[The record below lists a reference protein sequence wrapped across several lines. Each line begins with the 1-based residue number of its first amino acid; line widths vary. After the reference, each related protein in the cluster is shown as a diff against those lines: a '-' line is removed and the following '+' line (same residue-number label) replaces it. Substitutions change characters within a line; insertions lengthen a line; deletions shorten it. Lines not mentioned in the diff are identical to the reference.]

1 MKEENSGSTF
11 NDAQITLAIYDSNLR
26 YIQVNETLARMHGLP
41 AGAHVG
47 KTIWDTVPHLAPIVA
62 PLLERVLATGEPI
75 MNAKLQVENGAGSG
89 VKHDWLVTMIPLLGI
104 DGRPKAVSVTGVDT
118 TNHPIADESRL
129 SFDSSDEMRANHLD
143 EHPVGDRIQ
152 VLKDVALALSTA
164 AEVLQDAQIMSGP
177 ARIDLEHGIDF
188 YEEVRRFEVELIQR
202 ALKQTGGNQK
212 SAARKLGIKSTTLHA
227 MIKRYDIRTSNSEE
241 MVQHLS

>member
-1 MKEENSGSTF
+1 MKEENSNSTL

-26 YIQVNETLARMHGLP
+26 YIQVNETLARLHGLP
-41 AGAHVG
+41 VGEHLG

-75 MNAKLQVENGAGSG
+75 INEKLQVENGAGTG
-89 VKHDWLVTMIPLLGI
+89 IKHDWLVTMIPLMGH
-104 DGRPKAVSVTGVDT
+104 DGKPKAVSVTGVDT
-118 TNHPIADESRL
+118 TDHPIEDVSQL
-129 SFDSSDEMRANHLD
+129 SIDSSGETRINQP
-143 EHPVGDRIQ
+143 EEPPVGDRIQ
-152 VLKDVALALSTA
+152 ILKDVALALSTA
-164 AEVLQDAQIMSGP
+164 AEVLQDAEMMNSP
-177 ARIDLEHGIDF
+177 AKIDMAHGIDF

-227 MIKRYDIRTSNSEE
+227 MIKRYDIRVSNSEE
-241 MVQHLS
+241 AVQHLS